1 MWTLFF
7 YFLFSVCLGHVFKVN
22 IATVR
27 PNKLQFPELCT
38 YCTVA
43 LQITPLKIHP
53 RKLNENFLVFITASH
68 LSPRT
73 GPHKFS
79 GRKWSDML
87 MHCNFS
93 DREELLG
100 NWMKMQIR
108 NYLKKKSFERL
119 CGTHKKKF
127 PDCQAK
133 KPLMVERISIFSCIC
148 LKKLLFFWKGYQTD
162 IFIWTVFTVK
172 IPYCIICSKKKRS
185 FEMKR
190 AIVSFSLL
198 VRQ

>member
-1 MWTLFF
+1 M
-7 YFLFSVCLGHVFKVN
+7 CLGHVFKVN

-38 YCTVA
+38 YHTVA

-119 CGTHKKKF
+119 CGTQKKF
-127 PDCQAK
+127 PDCQTK
-133 KPLMVERISIFSCIC
+133 KSLWLERYRYLFEYASKSYNFSEKDTRGIVSIECFS
-148 LKKLLFFWKGYQTD
+148 LWKFHTVLFVRRRREALRW
-162 IFIWTVFTVK
+162 
-172 IPYCIICSKKKRS
+172 S
-185 FEMKR
+185 